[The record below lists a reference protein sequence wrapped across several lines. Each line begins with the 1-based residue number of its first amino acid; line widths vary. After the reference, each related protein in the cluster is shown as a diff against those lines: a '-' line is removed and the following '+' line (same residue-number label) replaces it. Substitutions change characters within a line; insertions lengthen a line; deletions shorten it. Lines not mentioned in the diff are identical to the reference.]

1 MVWVWGNGVGDSRVH
16 EKSELLL
23 GCQGPAYVA
32 AKGTI
37 HIRGFPRV
45 EWYVSSKESKV
56 ILDPL
61 HVTASKEN
69 CIGNRVVHG
78 KACVRFGENISERG
92 MKSS

>member
-1 MVWVWGNGVGDSRVH
+1 MH

-23 GCQGPAYVA
+23 GCQGPTYVA
-32 AKGTI
+32 AKGMI

-61 HVTASKEN
+61 HVTVSKEN
-69 CIGNRVVHG
+69 G
-78 KACVRFGENISERG
+78 KVAEWYMGSPCVLFGENISERG
-92 MKSS
+92 MKGS